1 MALSQDSFTSL
12 ESCIG
17 FFILMGNDTPVQV
30 CGKGMIDINGGYFQN
45 MFYVPSLSK
54 NFLSIYHITHSCS
67 GKKVVFTLVL
77 ELISYIST
85 RSQVDVEVANLKSRL
100 YTFSHHIPKSTSTT
114 LLTHDNEVR
123 NKISHKYF
131 RVFSPFKA

>member
-54 NFLSIYHITHSCS
+54 NFPSIYHITHSCS
-67 GKKVVFTLVL
+67 RKKVVFTLVL

-85 RSQVDVEVANLKSRL
+85 GSQVDVEVANLKSRL

-123 NKISHKYF
+123 NKISYKYF